1 MAAQAS
7 TAPSA
12 FVPPT
17 LLADATAHPD
27 AKFAVIVQ
35 GAAGRG
41 TNDVAA
47 DVAAERTANPGKGKG
62 VKRRFAL
69 LSGLSAELT
78 GKQIQKLAR
87 HPGIAAIT
95 EDSRV
100 LLADDTPTAPASTGA
115 PAISGTAQEG
125 VTLTA
130 SDGTWSSTPTA
141 LAYEWQRCGTGVRR
155 SAILADSPVGFW
167 PLDGD
172 AADASGHG
180 LAGAATGGVS
190 FGAGA
195 AQFDGLTGAVTVP
208 GVSDQA
214 LASGFTIEAWVK
226 VASAQTNRGIAGR
239 WSWLDG
245 GGALLWIDE
254 SGHYTLVVSRDLG
267 NYLTTA
273 VSPAVGEWDHVV
285 GTWDGSLLRLFVN
298 GKEIASKPWTAAVGA
313 PTLPFAIG
321 DYDGVGHHLDGSVAN
336 VALYAHALPAA
347 RVDRHFDA
355 CEPIA
360 GATTPSYTAT
370 AADVGQSLRVA
381 VTATNGAGSAVATSA
396 ATGTVA
402 AAPAAPP
409 PPPPAP
415 LVVVPPL
422 YDVPPTI
429 TGLPVVGQAL
439 TAEPGTWTAGA
450 DAVLSYQW
458 LTCDAAG
465 TNCGDLPTGTERT
478 YLAAPGDAGS
488 TLAVKVTVTDTG
500 GSTSATSAATT
511 VVVAPP
517 ANAGAPTVSG
527 AAVVGNTLTADA
539 GTWSAGADALT
550 SYQWLAC
557 DGAGS
562 NCHPLAGS
570 TGPTY
575 VAAASD
581 AGSTLAVT
589 VSVADA
595 VGSTSATSAPT
606 AVVVLPPP
614 ANLAAPSVSGTAQ
627 VGLTLTA
634 DPGMWAAGADAVTSY
649 RWLACDAAGLNC
661 HSLPAATE
669 RTYVPG
675 ADDVGSTL
683 VVSATV
689 ADGGGS
695 TSATSAKTAAVVPP
709 PPANLGPPTVSG
721 PTVAGSSLTADPG
734 AWTAGADAVTSYR
747 WVACGAAGS
756 DCHSLPGATER
767 IYVAAAG
774 DVGSTLAVTVTVAD
788 AWGSTSATSARTAVV
803 TAPPPANV
811 TAPTV
816 SGVAVAGGTLAAD
829 PGTWTAAADA
839 VTSYRWVACDAAAS
853 NCRDLPAGTERTY
866 VATAD
871 DVGSTLAVTVTV
883 TDAGGSA
890 SATSAYTAL
899 VTAAAPTNVVAPA
912 VVGTPLEGW
921 MLSADPGSWSGGA
934 PLAYAYRWQL
944 CASAGTGCAD
954 IPGATAQTYT
964 LTRNDAHGTVRVIVE
979 ASNPVGTADAPSPA
993 TAPVAALPNRQLWPY
1008 VTANNRGWTN
1018 PATPPTIAIVDSGI
1032 DTSRADFGGRV
1043 VSQVNLASVAP
1054 NSPGDGR
1061 GHGTFVAGIAAGEA
1075 EGYVGAE
1082 PRANL
1087 VSLDVLNDDGMA
1099 TIGDVIAA
1107 ADWIYQHK
1115 GEYDIRVANF
1125 SLQGSVVTSFQ
1136 SDPLDKA
1143 VEKLWLSGVVV
1154 VTAAG
1159 NYAVDG
1165 QDSGVLY
1172 APGND
1177 PFVIT
1182 VGATDIAG
1190 TIPTADDFAAP
1201 WSAFG
1206 HTPDGFAKPEL
1217 SAPGRYIVGPVPP
1230 GSTLA
1235 QEMPERIVEPGYMQM
1250 SGTSFATPMVAGAAA
1265 RLLAEHPSWTPDQV
1279 KGALMLTA
1287 APLNGVALS
1296 GGAGELSVA
1305 SAATVDDPPNP
1316 NLPLNQFLVP
1326 DPSGGDTPVF
1336 DAGAWGSAVS
1346 SGAWGSGAWG
1356 SGAWGSGAWGSG
1368 AWGSGAWG
1376 SGAWGSAYWSAGAWG
1391 SGVEGAA
1398 PPEAQPGA
1406 ATAAGDALEA
1416 GGYWLTSLDQVPNG
1430 Q

>member
-7 TAPSA
+7 SAPSA

-35 GAAGRG
+35 GAAGRE
-41 TNDVAA
+41 TNAVAA

-100 LLADDTPTAPASTGA
+100 VLADETPTAPASTGA
-115 PAISGTAQEG
+115 PAISGTPQEG

-130 SDGTWSSTPTA
+130 SDGTWSSPPTA

-155 SAILADSPVGFW
+155 SALLADSPVGFW

-190 FGAGA
+190 FGPGA

-208 GVSDQA
+208 GVSDDA

-226 VASAQTNRGIAGR
+226 VASPQTNRGIAGR

-254 SGHYTLVVSRDLG
+254 SGHYTLVVSRDIG
-267 NYLTTA
+267 NYLTTT

-285 GTWDGSLLRLFVN
+285 GTWDGSTLRLFVN
-298 GKEIASKPWTAAVGA
+298 GNEIGSKPWTAAVGA

-321 DYDGVGHHLDGSVAN
+321 DYDGVGHHLEAAVAN
-336 VALYAHALPAA
+336 VALYSHALPAA
-347 RVDRHFDA
+347 RIERHFDA

-360 GATTPSYTAT
+360 GATAPSYTAT
-370 AADVGQSLRVA
+370 AADVGASLRIA
-381 VTATNGAGSAVATSA
+381 VTATNGSGSAVATSA
-396 ATGTVA
+396 ATEIVA
-402 AAPAAPP
+402 AAPAPP

-415 LVVVPPL
+415 LVVAPPV

-429 TGLPVVGQAL
+429 TGVPVVGQAL

-450 DAVLSYQW
+450 DAVVSYQW
-458 LTCDAAG
+458 LSCDAAG
-465 TNCGDLPTGTERT
+465 TNCADLTAGTERT
-478 YLAAPGDAGS
+478 HLASPADVGS

-500 GSTSATSAATT
+500 GSTSATSAPTT

-517 ANAGAPTVSG
+517 ANAAAPTVSG
-527 AAVVGNTLTADA
+527 TAVAGNTLTANA
-539 GTWSAGADALT
+539 GTWTAGGDALT

-557 DGAGS
+557 DAAGS
-562 NCHPLAGS
+562 NCHALSGS

-575 VAAASD
+575 VVTTSD

-589 VSVADA
+589 VTVADA
-595 VGSTSATSAPT
+595 GGSTSATSAPT
-606 AVVVLPPP
+606 AVVVLPSP
-614 ANLAAPSVSGTAQ
+614 ANLAAPSVSGTPRA
-627 VGLTLTA
+627 GLTLTA

-661 HSLPAATE
+661 HSLSAASE
-669 RTYVPG
+669 RTYVAG

-683 VVSATV
+683 VVSVTV
-689 ADGGGS
+689 TDGGGS
-695 TSATSAKTAAVVPP
+695 TSATSAPTAVVVLP
-709 PPANLGPPTVSG
+709 PPANVEAPTVSG
-721 PTVAGSSLTADPG
+721 ATVAGSSLTADPG
-734 AWTAGADAVTSYR
+734 TWTAGADAVTSYR
-747 WVACGAAGS
+747 WVACDGAGS
-756 DCHSLPGATER
+756 NCHALPAGTER
-767 IYVAAAG
+767 TYVAAA
-774 DVGSTLAVTVTVAD
+774 DDIGSTLAVTVTVTD

-803 TAPPPANV
+803 AAPPPVNV
-811 TAPTV
+811 ATPTV
-816 SGVAVAGGTLAAD
+816 SGPAVAGATLTAD

-839 VTSYRWVACDAAAS
+839 VTSYRWVACDAAGS
-853 NCRDLPAGTERTY
+853 SCRDLPAGGERTY

-871 DVGSTLAVTVTV
+871 DIGSTLAVTVTV
-883 TDAGGSA
+883 ADAGGSA
-890 SATSAYTAL
+890 SATSAHTAV

-944 CASAGTGCAD
+944 CDSAGAGCAD

-964 LTRNDAHGTVRVIVE
+964 LKRTDTHGTVRVIVE
-979 ASNPVGTADAPSPA
+979 ASNPVGTAAAPSPA
-993 TAPVAALPNRQLWPY
+993 TAAVAALPNRQLWPY
-1008 VTANNRGWTN
+1008 VTTNNRAWTN

-1032 DTSRADFGGRV
+1032 DASRADFGGRV

-1054 NSPGDGR
+1054 NSEGDGR

-1087 VSLDVLNDDGMA
+1087 VSIDVLNDDGMA

-1115 GEYDIRVANF
+1115 GEYGIRVANF
-1125 SLQGSVVTSFQ
+1125 SLQGSVVSSFQ
-1136 SDPLDKA
+1136 NDPLDKA
-1143 VEKLWLSGVVV
+1143 VEKLWLSGIVV

-1165 QDSGVLY
+1165 QKSGVLY

-1190 TIPTADDFAAP
+1190 TIPTGDDFAAP

-1206 HTPDGFAKPEL
+1206 YTPDGFAKPEL

-1235 QEMPERIVEPGYMQM
+1235 QQMPDRIVEPGYMQM

-1287 APLNGVALS
+1287 APLTGVALS

-1305 SAATVDDPPNP
+1305 SAASVDDPPNP

-1326 DPSGGDTPVF
+1326 DPFGGPTPVF

-1356 SGAWGSGAWGSG
+1356 SGAWGSGSWDSG

-1398 PPEAQPGA
+1398 PPEERAGA
-1406 ATAAGDALEA
+1406 ATAIGDALES
-1416 GGYWLTSLDQVPNG
+1416 GGYWLTSLDNVPSG